1 MYHVEM
7 LNAKMGNWCKLKK
20 FPSGLLSVTDK
31 KFKALIFPWFLRK
44 GPSNT
49 HIEKMARK
57 ETMGISSST
66 YEKTWITRKY
76 TTVELF
82 RSTRQEGANDQ
93 HGKSDLFL
101 SVRLSDEDEQF
112 QS

>member
-1 MYHVEM
+1 
-7 LNAKMGNWCKLKK
+7 
-20 FPSGLLSVTDK
+20 
-31 KFKALIFPWFLRK
+31 
-44 GPSNT
+44 
-49 HIEKMARK
+49 MARK

-76 TTVELF
+76 ATAVQLF

>member
-1 MYHVEM
+1 
-7 LNAKMGNWCKLKK
+7 
-20 FPSGLLSVTDK
+20 
-31 KFKALIFPWFLRK
+31 
-44 GPSNT
+44 
-49 HIEKMARK
+49 MARK

-76 TTVELF
+76 ATVELF
-82 RSTRQEGANDQ
+82 RPTRQEGANDQ

-112 QS
+112 HS